1 MVLHSEEWEAWL
13 GVLHFLNRK
22 FKMAII
28 DLTLTMVRLCL
39 FKLISNSLD
48 WGTAFFPSVD
58 QASRVISH
66 TYNDYYKERRK
77 QMNRCLMRNFT
88 LLASLFFFFLR
99 GSVYLLNSNYLCLS
113 SLAGLA
119 TIEFNQS
126 IEQCH

>member
-1 MVLHSEEWEAWL
+1 M
-13 GVLHFLNRK
+13 LHFLNRK

-28 DLTLTMVRLCL
+28 DLTLTMGRLCL

-88 LLASLFFFFLR
+88 LLASLFFFFEGL
-99 GSVYLLNSNYLCLS
+99 SVFAQFQLPMSFFSGWISNY
-113 SLAGLA
+113 
-119 TIEFNQS
+119 
-126 IEQCH
+126 